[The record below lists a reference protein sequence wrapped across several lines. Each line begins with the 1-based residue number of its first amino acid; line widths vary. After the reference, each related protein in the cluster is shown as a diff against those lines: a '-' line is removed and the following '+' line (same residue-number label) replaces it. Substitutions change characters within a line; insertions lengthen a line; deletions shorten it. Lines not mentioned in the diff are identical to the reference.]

1 MQKTDVGGIIG
12 ENRQGGI
19 DMNKKQIN
27 PFEYAPQIMDKMT
40 HGGILVTTKVGEKV
54 NPMTIGWGTI
64 GVDWSKPVFQT
75 YIREVRYTK
84 GMMDEAMEFTVNIP
98 MEKSDKVKEA
108 LAFCGTKSGRDFDK
122 VKECGL
128 TLVDADTIS
137 VPALKEFPLTLECKV
152 IYKVRQDGKEIP
164 QDVME
169 RFYPD
174 WEQKPEDLHTVYYG
188 LITAAY
194 IIEE

>member
-1 MQKTDVGGIIG
+1 MIMLMNSDG
-12 ENRQGGI
+12 EILI
-19 DMNKKQIN
+19 D
-27 PFEYAPQIMDKMT
+27 T
-40 HGGILVTTKVGEKV
+40 
-54 NPMTIGWGTI
+54 
-64 GVDWSKPVFQT
+64 
-75 YIREVRYTK
+75 REIK
-84 GMMDEAMEFTVNIP
+84 HN
-98 MEKSDKVKEA
+98 
-108 LAFCGTKSGRDFDK
+108 LQDFDK

-169 RFYPD
+169 RFYPE
-174 WEQKPEDLHTVYYG
+174 WEQNPEDLHTVYYG